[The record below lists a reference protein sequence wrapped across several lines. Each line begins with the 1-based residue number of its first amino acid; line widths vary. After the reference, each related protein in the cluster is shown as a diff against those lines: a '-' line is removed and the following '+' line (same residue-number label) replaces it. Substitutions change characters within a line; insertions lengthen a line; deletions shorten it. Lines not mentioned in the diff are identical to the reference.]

1 MRMFSADIPVFLI
14 RVSFCSEMA
23 SSRKHV
29 RLFVVIDVDSESRG
43 KNVFKRRL
51 DHVRKF

>member
-14 RVSFCSEMA
+14 RVSFCCEMA

-43 KNVFKRRL
+43 EECVQEKVGPC
-51 DHVRKF
+51 